1 MAAVNTKR
9 ALTYSPDYAPR
20 GVQGAEVAR
29 NTFASFVSTL
39 QTADAARH
47 APVAS
52 PAVAMLEALE
62 ESLSPRRTVRRV
74 RAWVAAATSGLVLF
88 ASFGVWY
95 AASLAV
101 ARALAQA

>member
-1 MAAVNTKR
+1 MAAVKMKR
-9 ALTYSPDYAPR
+9 EMTFHPDYAPR
-20 GVQGAEVAR
+20 GVPGAEVAQ

-39 QTADAARH
+39 QTADAERH

-52 PAVAMLEALE
+52 PAVALLEALE
-62 ESLSPRRTVRRV
+62 DSLSPRRTVRRV
-74 RAWVAAATSGLVLF
+74 RGWVAAATSGLVLF